1 MKKEIVMNKIKLS
14 QRIIGSFAI
23 ITGLIM
29 LLGYSTV
36 SEMGSVHNDFKNV
49 VSVQMESIE
58 KLKRVSDLYA
68 INIVDAS
75 HQVRNNNF
83 TWEEG
88 VHYVEEARS
97 GIKKEWDAYLSSHH
111 TTQESKLIKEALYLM
126 KSADENIAELL
137 RIMKKKDKDVLVAF
151 TIDRLYQS
159 IDPITG
165 KISEIIAEN
174 MKDVKSSY
182 LVSNINYK
190 DKLTFTYAL
199 VLFSIGLGLLLGYSL
214 YKSITVPLKVFTE
227 KLTSL
232 HDHCITNFKQ
242 GIERMANGDLTLK
255 VEPKTTPIET
265 VREDEIGE
273 VSKKFNDMLA
283 KIQSALESYN
293 QSREKITSAVN
304 EIKLAINNLN
314 DSSYKLTDNATTA
327 SVAVNEIASANEK
340 LAFSASEAQE
350 IMEKLSSSIHGVD
363 DASKHQGSLVG
374 TADRAIKEMIQDIQ
388 SVANSSRK
396 AVEDAGD
403 EDNSE
408 SQVFDEDMISIQ
420 DVRLLVSDS
429 ALKVRDL
436 DEKGQQIGKI
446 VNVIEQIAGQTN
458 LLALNAAIEAA
469 RAGEQGKG
477 FAVVADEVRHL
488 AEQSASAT
496 KDIAKLIQSVRDTVS
511 SAVSSIEKTDNG
523 VQNVAK
529 RVNQVRER
537 AEHVLTDMGNVKEA
551 AEKNESACVVMNKG
565 SDQVSDSITNV
576 AAISEE
582 TSASA
587 QELTATGQELADS
600 ADKLKSIAVNLDEA
614 ISFFKISRGAA

>member
-1 MKKEIVMNKIKLS
+1 MNKIKLS